1 MEMLLFN
8 IGGDTY
14 GVELSDVDEVLH
26 MPTLRPIPSAPSFL
40 AGVLNLRGELVP
52 VIDLVERLGQMRV
65 PPPPPISSREQAQSP
80 YPKGTRLLLTESGDG
95 FRYAVIMD
103 GWKGIHSF
111 EEESYREGVLT
122 RDGKLPWINGI
133 NLGESGM
140 VQRILLR
147 SLLRDEERALLQ
159 NQV

>member
-65 PPPPPISSREQAQSP
+65 TPPPPISSREQA
-80 YPKGTRLLLTESGDG
+80 
-95 FRYAVIMD
+95 
-103 GWKGIHSF
+103 
-111 EEESYREGVLT
+111 
-122 RDGKLPWINGI
+122 
-133 NLGESGM
+133 
-140 VQRILLR
+140 
-147 SLLRDEERALLQ
+147 
-159 NQV
+159 